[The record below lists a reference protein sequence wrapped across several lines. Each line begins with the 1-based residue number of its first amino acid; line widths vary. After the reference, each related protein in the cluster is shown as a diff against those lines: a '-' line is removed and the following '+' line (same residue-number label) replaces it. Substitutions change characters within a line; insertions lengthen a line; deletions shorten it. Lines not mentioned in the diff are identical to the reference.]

1 MLQQILNSM
10 PTKIANQ
17 NAKIRVLLK
26 ELQQKYYSYHYNIKQ
41 ISKWHIDKNDKNF
54 CQRDS

>member
-1 MLQQILNSM
+1 M

-41 ISKWHIDKNDKNF
+41 ISKWHIDKNDKHF